1 MSNNQTVPVMSIAEA
16 NALLTAPDGRFPMK
30 QIVVNGE
37 EYSVFE
43 GLPETFADLFA
54 ATAKYAGREYLVYED
69 ERVTFDAFRR
79 VAAALAR
86 HLAGQGV
93 NKGDRVAIVMRN
105 LPEWFIAYYGAA
117 LAGAIVTPLNGWWTG
132 PELEFALVD
141 SGASVAIVDDR
152 QMASILPHLNACP
165 ALKRVLVTRHEGPLP
180 ADSRLFRLED
190 VIGVPNAWSG
200 LPEAHLPQVDF
211 VPDEPVSI
219 LYTSGTTGRPK
230 GATLTHRNICSVARD
245 MEMRAEAGLIQA
257 AEQAGMDVEALRTA
271 MPPPAPVLLI
281 SPMFH
286 ISGIVGMLLPLHV
299 GCANI
304 LMRRW
309 DAVKALDIIEARG
322 VANLSGPSLVFSDLL
337 ALPDGARR
345 MRTLRSCAVAGQAT
359 PARLAEELREGVP
372 QIGVSSCWGQTE
384 CTGAATT
391 GSGALFAAFPGTVG
405 PRVPY
410 VDIRVVDAE
419 GNELPCGEVGELL
432 VRGPTVMCG
441 YWGDEKATAEA
452 LRDGWLHTGD
462 LGRIDEQGLI
472 YIDDRAKD
480 MVIAGGQNIYCA
492 EVERVL
498 SMMHEQQEVALFGV
512 PDERLGERAI
522 AAVTLKAEAVG
533 AIDEAAVKSHVRAHL
548 ASYKVPLEV
557 RFDLGPFPRND
568 LGKINKAQLVQRYFE
583 LAPANIS

>member
-79 VAAALAR
+79 AAAALAR

-152 QMASILPHLNACP
+152 QMASILPHLDACP

-200 LPEAHLPQVDF
+200 LPEADLPQVDF
-211 VPDEPVSI
+211 APDEPVSI

-230 GATLTHRNICSVARD
+230 GAVATHRNILNNIGAIALPI
-245 MEMRAEAGLIQA
+245 MRAMMRWGDPLPPPVDPLDAPQRVNLAAVPLFHATGLVTQLILAASGGFKVVMMPRWNA
-257 AEQAGMDVEALRTA
+257 AEAVR
-271 MPPPAPVLLI
+271 LI
-281 SPMFH
+281 
-286 ISGIVGMLLPLHV
+286 
-299 GCANI
+299 
-304 LMRRW
+304 
-309 DAVKALDIIEARG
+309 E
-322 VANLSGPSLVFSDLL
+322 
-337 ALPDGARR
+337 
-345 MRTLRSCAVAGQAT
+345 
-359 PARLAEELREGVP
+359 RERVNVTGGVP
-372 QIGVSSCWGQTE
+372 TIAWQLLEEAENTQADLSSLTSIAYGGAPAAAELTRRLKARFPAIRMGTGWGMTETLATFTTASGMEYETHPETAGTCVPGNALQIRDPDDGV
-384 CTGAATT
+384 
-391 GSGALFAAFPGTVG
+391 TV
-405 PRVPY
+405 
-410 VDIRVVDAE
+410 
-419 GNELPCGEVGELL
+419 LPQGEVGELWAH
-432 VRGPTVMCG
+432 GPQVISG
-441 YWGDEKATAEA
+441 YWNRPEANAETIVN
-452 LRDGWLHTGD
+452 GWLRTGD
-462 LGRIDEQGLI
+462 LGRLDEEGYLTLV
-472 YIDDRAKD
+472 DRAKD
-480 MVIAGGQNIYCA
+480 MVIRGGENIYCL
-492 EVERVL
+492 EVENAIYEHPEVMDAAVVGVPHPVLGEEPAAVVRLAHGSKADEAQIRDHVAARIAKFKVPVRVL
-498 SMMHEQQEVALFGV
+498 FM
-512 PDERLGERAI
+512 DENLPRNANGKI
-522 AAVTLKAEAVG
+522 MKAEL
-533 AIDEAAVKSHVRAHL
+533 RAMF
-548 ASYKVPLEV
+548 ATETVA
-557 RFDLGPFPRND
+557 G
-568 LGKINKAQLVQRYFE
+568 G
-583 LAPANIS
+583 